1 MAKTLV
7 ELENLDGVTTNESVF
22 VFEDGASVTFD
33 ADNNKIICADTG
45 NIFGAPANFE
55 IHAVDTTK
63 FKLYS
68 GVTAPSDWI
77 GRKYKFDG
85 SSWTFNDLFIELH
98 PSLESSYT
106 FINASLDTSQTTLSV
121 EAMSGLTSDLVVGD
135 ILKIVGSDERMKLVT
150 INSATQLT
158 VERGY
163 NSTTATTHPSPR
175 IIMVEDKGS
184 NR

>member
-7 ELENLDGVTTNESVF
+7 ELENEDGVTTNESVF

-55 IHAVDTTK
+55 IQTIDTTK

-98 PSLESSYT
+98 PSLDSSY
-106 FINASLDTSQTTLSV
+106 
-121 EAMSGLTSDLVVGD
+121 
-135 ILKIVGSDERMKLVT
+135 RMKLVT

-158 VERGY
+158 VERGH